1 MTFHVQ
7 ANINQMHSQLRK
19 RVTTFERCIQLAKRE
34 QEAEVNWK
42 DTYGGIGEKEKELG
56 EEEDISNKEVSP
68 LQNSS
73 ISTLPP
79 PSWSSS

>member
-1 MTFHVQ
+1 MLVGFRAFMTFHVQ

-56 EEEDISNKEVSP
+56 EEEDISNKEVFVKK
-68 LQNSS
+68 
-73 ISTLPP
+73 
-79 PSWSSS
+79 

>member
-42 DTYGGIGEKEKELG
+42 DTYGGIGEKARIAK
-56 EEEDISNKEVSP
+56 EEEEE
-68 LQNSS
+68 
-73 ISTLPP
+73 
-79 PSWSSS
+79 